1 MGPAMEFGM
10 FHEFPALP
18 GRSDAD
24 AFQEA
29 MEQVDAAERYGLDAM
44 WLAEL
49 HFNPKRSVLSFPL
62 GIAAAIAAR
71 TARMKIGIAV
81 QVLPLAHP
89 LRIAE
94 EAATVDQI
102 SRGRLIF
109 GVGRSGLPRTYEA
122 YGVPYSESKERFS
135 EALEIIKLAWSK
147 EPRISYQ
154 GKFHTI
160 TNVAPTPKPYRPEP
174 DIRIAATSPDTF
186 VTNGT
191 LGYPIFVAVRSGT
204 FAELAPDIEVYR
216 KAYKDAGH
224 PGKPQV
230 YLRVPMY
237 VAETDDKARSDCAAS
252 VLAFYKA
259 HAQNLIEAARKI
271 GEKAAIERAKGA
283 EALMTMTYD
292 EALGTKLVSGT
303 PAAVIDQL
311 TAIRDAL
318 GLDGILAELNC
329 GGAVP
334 HQGVMTALRLMCQEV
349 MPRFH

>member
-1 MGPAMEFGM
+1 MEFGM

-18 GRSDAD
+18 GRSDTD
-24 AFQEA
+24 AFEEA

-71 TARMKIGIAV
+71 TQKMKIGIAV

-122 YGVPYSESKERFS
+122 YGVPYKESKERFA
-135 EALEIIKLAWSK
+135 EALDIIKLAWSP
-147 EPRISYQ
+147 EQRISFQ
-154 GKFHTI
+154 GKFHKI
-160 TNVAPTPKPYRPEP
+160 DNVAPTPKPFQKQP

-186 VTNGT
+186 ETNGK

-204 FAELAPDIEVYR
+204 FSELRPDIQVYR
-216 KAYKDAGH
+216 DAYKAAGH

-237 VAETDDKARSDCAAS
+237 VADTDATARAESEAS
-252 VLAFYKA
+252 ILQFYKN
-259 HAQNLIEAARKI
+259 HAQNLLEAARKI

-283 EALMTMTYD
+283 EALLNMTWG
-292 EALGTKLVSGT
+292 EALGSKLVAGA
-303 PAAVIDQL
+303 PAAVVEQL
-311 TAIRDAL
+311 TAIRDDL

-329 GGAVP
+329 GGAIH